1 MFIIVADQ
9 MLAANISSSDASR
22 GLAERARARRL
33 DANLSQDGLA
43 MRAGISRGSLKRF
56 ERTGEISLDRLLRI
70 AFALG
75 ASDGFDQLFAP
86 RDPRSLDEIIAEPP
100 ARQRG
105 RRR

>member
-1 MFIIVADQ
+1 
-9 MLAANISSSDASR
+9 MLAANISSPSDASR

-33 DANLSQDGLA
+33 DANLSQEGLA
-43 MRAGISRGSLKRF
+43 TRAGISLGSLKRF

-75 ASDGFDQLFAP
+75 ASDGFDRLFAP
-86 RDPRSLDEIIAEPP
+86 HDPRSLDEIIAEPP
-100 ARQRG
+100 VRQRG

>member
-1 MFIIVADQ
+1 MVIWDH
-9 MLAANISSSDASR
+9 MLAAKLGSPSEAAR

-33 DANLSQDGLA
+33 DANLSQEGLA
-43 MRAGISRGSLKRF
+43 TRAGISLGSLKRF

-70 AFALG
+70 AFGLG

-86 RDPRSLDEIIAEPP
+86 RDPRSLDELITEPP
-100 ARQRG
+100 VRQRG